1 MEKTL
6 NLEHNNYKMVSPLRR
21 ELEIPDYGDRDFLI
35 SSEPLGNAMSVF
47 VSNRYSEYRKLAF
60 PLWKRVDISKMVL
73 PPVSGKNGKHYPDP
87 YVKPI
92 KWLTSEEVELLDNLD
107 FEGSDRKLLLLGD
120 IFFDT
125 GYFVSVPSG
134 IHLKE
139 PYIFNREEM
148 NSSISSNLFVA
159 GKGSKMKIVLNSTG
173 RGKWSLQNNR
183 FLLKRESSIDLLV
196 VNGLSK
202 SDFSFLNNFY
212 LLEAGAR
219 LNVYEVSY
227 GGGVLASYHMGVAAG
242 EESRTVFEPVFMA
255 YGDSKIDLQYIA
267 RVKSAR
273 SQAIIDGT
281 GVVMDRGHSIFRGT
295 VDLKK
300 GSRGATGKE
309 HSSVMV
315 LSREARTDAIPSLLV
330 DENEVNASHAATVGS
345 LDEEKIFYLMS
356 RGLTREEAL
365 KFIIKGTFDPVLG
378 KVVELFPDHSRGLD
392 RVFA

>member
-1 MEKTL
+1 
-6 NLEHNNYKMVSPLRR
+6 
-21 ELEIPDYGDRDFLI
+21 
-35 SSEPLGNAMSVF
+35 
-47 VSNRYSEYRKLAF
+47 
-60 PLWKRVDISKMVL
+60 
-73 PPVSGKNGKHYPDP
+73 
-87 YVKPI
+87 
-92 KWLTSEEVELLDNLD
+92 
-107 FEGSDRKLLLLGD
+107 
-120 IFFDT
+120 
-125 GYFVSVPSG
+125 
-134 IHLKE
+134 
-139 PYIFNREEM
+139 M